1 MGLVLRIPFK
11 RKLPFILHLISFP
24 SSVFTIYQLP
34 VFYYE
39 SVFHINLIK
48 LYPCPGN
55 FKKEKL
61 KAKQTVLTFSSSNMF
76 YAVQKILFTMKINV
90 RFKLYG

>member
-1 MGLVLRIPFK
+1 M
-11 RKLPFILHLISFP
+11 
-24 SSVFTIYQLP
+24 
-34 VFYYE
+34 
-39 SVFHINLIK
+39 IK

>member
-1 MGLVLRIPFK
+1 M
-11 RKLPFILHLISFP
+11 
-24 SSVFTIYQLP
+24 
-34 VFYYE
+34 
-39 SVFHINLIK
+39 IK

-76 YAVQKILFTMKINV
+76 YAVQKILFTTKINV
-90 RFKLYG
+90 RFRLYG